1 MGIEAVAALMVA
13 LDRYAVPL
21 TIAMCG
27 QKPAAPVGRT
37 VEREIVFGKGD
48 ADGSYKENIRSTG
61 VASWY
66 ASAILPL
73 GVKDTLVCTPGKLC
87 ARHASLPRGL
97 PSSTTWMRPASPGPS
112 TCPACA
118 VSASDW

>member
-1 MGIEAVAALMVA
+1 MVRTGVGMFLVVACSPLVRWLESPGPPIHGIRRASEGSAQGAGQASIKSRFMGIEALAALMVA

-61 VASWY
+61 V
-66 ASAILPL
+66 P
-73 GVKDTLVCTPGKLC
+73 
-87 ARHASLPRGL
+87 
-97 PSSTTWMRPASPGPS
+97 
-112 TCPACA
+112 
-118 VSASDW
+118 